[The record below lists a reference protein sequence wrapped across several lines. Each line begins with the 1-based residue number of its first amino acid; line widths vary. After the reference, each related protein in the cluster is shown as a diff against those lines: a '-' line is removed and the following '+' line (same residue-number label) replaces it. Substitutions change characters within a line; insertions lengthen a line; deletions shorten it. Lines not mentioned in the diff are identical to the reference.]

1 MFLGASKAELMR
13 IEKYHGAN
21 SVTGCLIELY
31 GCLDKKAEN
40 TLCWEKIAKALK
52 WLGNNTLSDEI
63 HSKYITPSVHH
74 ATRGLMSSSHDT
86 TMNNATKRNSGA
98 VDGLS
103 LSMQDDVGFDHAG
116 IKEIGGEIQ
125 SLFEHF
131 AFLALKVKQVFK
143 TRSNIQLED
152 LQDLLE
158 DICGLKRLTQD
169 QATFDEVFKRLKHHC
184 SILNFR
190 PIMVL
195 VDNLLSNEETLQT
208 ELIQFKEAVDSFK
221 KSAKMVEFVSF
232 IKKKQIVDGEYIPVK
247 LKVREFWT
255 HFTMKQFETIVNE
268 ILDTLYDHMSH
279 ITVGKGC
286 ICVSWII
293 PPNIDDEKLLPELSL
308 EFLHIIGVLSLCI
321 GDTVIYETAKEG
333 CETVEA
339 AMLQAIEMKNTR
351 AIEVL
356 LAVGCSLEVAT
367 FNNTNV
373 VTNIVSIRENSHLGS
388 QSGVEHLCILGH
400 NEHIQ
405 AIVDTDWERADCN
418 SCKAM
423 KKIIAN
429 LQKENAMLWEKN
441 KKMSMKFEAVQ
452 QNRGNCCTVQL
463 YTIIYTVLISILIY
477 AGTKEFHDVL
487 QRDQGIVLDCMP
499 FMYPS
504 NSLFHSR

>member
-1 MFLGASKAELMR
+1 MASRAAYLPLSPSVEEFVAVLLQEHDWYSLGVFLGVSRAELMR
-13 IEKYHGAN
+13 IEKYQGAI
-21 SVTGCLIELY
+21 SITRCLIELY
-31 GCLDKKAEN
+31 GCLEKN
-40 TLCWEKIAKALK
+40 TLCWEKIANGLK

-63 HSKYITPSVHH
+63 YSKYITPSIRRVTHS
-74 ATRGLMSSSHDT
+74 LMSSSHDT
-86 TMNNATKRNSGA
+86 TDEITDNEMKRYSGA

-103 LSMQDDVGFDHAG
+103 SMQDDVGFDHAG

-125 SLFEHF
+125 SLFERF
-131 AFLALKVKQVFK
+131 AFLALKIKQVFK

-169 QATFDEVFKRLKHHC
+169 QATFDEVFTRLKQHC

-195 VDNLLSNEETLQT
+195 VDNLLSNEETLQI
-208 ELIQFKEAVDSFK
+208 ELIQFKEDVDSFK
-221 KSAKMVEFVSF
+221 NSAKMVEFVSF
-232 IKKKQIVDGEYIPVK
+232 IKEKQIVNAGEYIPVK
-247 LKVREFWT
+247 LKVRDFWT
-255 HFTMKQFETIVNE
+255 HFTMKQFEMIVNE

-293 PPNIDDEKLLPELSL
+293 PPNIDAENLIPELSL

-321 GDTVIYETAKEG
+321 GGTVIYETPKEG

-367 FNNTNV
+367 FNNTNI
-373 VTNIVSIRENSHLGS
+373 VTNIVNIRKNPRFQS
-388 QSGVEHLCILGH
+388 QSVVEYLCILGH
-400 NEHIQ
+400 NEQHIE
-405 AIVDTDWERADCN
+405 AIVDTDWEPQADCN
-418 SCKAM
+418 SCKTL
-423 KKIIAN
+423 KKTIAN
-429 LQKENAMLWEKN
+429 IQKENALLWQKN
-441 KKMSMKFEAVQ
+441 KEMSTKFEAVQ
-452 QNRGNCCTVQL
+452 QKTGVVNCCMH
-463 YTIIYTVLISILIY
+463 I
-477 AGTKEFHDVL
+477 F
-487 QRDQGIVLDCMP
+487 
-499 FMYPS
+499 
-504 NSLFHSR
+504 